1 MLSTIKIDIEDM
13 IFFFMVVITL
23 FHAYQLLIKEL

>member
-13 IFFFMVVITL
+13 IFFMVVITL